1 MVKYIFVTGG
11 VISSVGKGV
20 VAASLGRILQERG
33 INIGIQKLD
42 PYINVDPGTMSP
54 YQHGEVFVTN
64 DGAETDLDL
73 GHYERFLGI
82 NLQRSCSVTSGQ
94 IYARVIER
102 ERKGEYLGRTIQ
114 VIPHIT
120 QEIKQAIHH
129 AAHTLGCEVLIVE
142 VGGTVGDVEEAP
154 FLEALRELRFE
165 LGKEQTLFVHVT
177 WLPFVQATQELKTK
191 PSQHSLRALRSIG
204 IIPDVVIAR
213 ADHEIDRSLCEKL
226 AHAESIIP
234 SHVFPLSTE
243 KITYKVPL
251 ILEKEGLG
259 ACAVKHLGL
268 EKREKAPDWTA
279 WQRLIDRIEAPA
291 EKNIT
296 VALVGKYVEL
306 HDSYISVIES
316 IYHAARYTG
325 AHVTIK
331 WVHAEQ
337 VTEETVDV
345 LLAGCDGVVVPGG
358 FGARAVEG
366 KICAARWA
374 RLNKKPYLGL
384 CLGMQ
389 VLCIEL
395 ARAVL
400 GAEANS
406 SEMNEDTAIPVVT
419 MMNEQREVTK
429 KGGTMRLG
437 MYPCKIVLGTKT
449 AQVYGVHDLEHDTVQ
464 ERHRHRYEF
473 NNIYRKALE
482 DAGLVISGQSP
493 DGSLVEIVE
502 LKDHPFMVASQFHP
516 EFLSRP
522 YKPHPLFQGFIDAC
536 CGANN

>member
-259 ACAVKHLGL
+259 ACAVKQLGL

-306 HDSYISVIES
+306 HDAYLSVVEALKHSGLANDTAID
-316 IYHAARYTG
+316 ID
-325 AHVTIK
+325 
-331 WVHAEQ
+331 WVNANDLTAEN
-337 VTEETVDV
+337 VASRLVD
-345 LLAGCDGVVVPGG
+345 ADGIIVPGG
-358 FGARAVEG
+358 FGQRGTEG
-366 KICAARWA
+366 KIQAIRYAR
-374 RLNKKPYLGL
+374 
-384 CLGMQ
+384 
-389 VLCIEL
+389 E
-395 ARAVL
+395 
-400 GAEANS
+400 
-406 SEMNEDTAIPVVT
+406 NE
-419 MMNEQREVTK
+419 
-429 KGGTMRLG
+429 
-437 MYPCKIVLGTKT
+437 
-449 AQVYGVHDLEHDTVQ
+449 
-464 ERHRHRYEF
+464 
-473 NNIYRKALE
+473 
-482 DAGLVISGQSP
+482 
-493 DGSLVEIVE
+493 
-502 LKDHPFMVASQFHP
+502 
-516 EFLSRP
+516 
-522 YKPHPLFQGFIDAC
+522 
-536 CGANN
+536 